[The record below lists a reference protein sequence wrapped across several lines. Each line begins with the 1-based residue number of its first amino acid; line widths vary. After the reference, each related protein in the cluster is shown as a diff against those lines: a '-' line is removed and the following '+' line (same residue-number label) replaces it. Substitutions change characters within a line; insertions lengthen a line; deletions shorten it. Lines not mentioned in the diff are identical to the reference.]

1 MAVVLH
7 VLAVIGIVLL
17 WILLVLAVL
26 IALILL
32 VPFRYRGQV
41 KKQGDAVDAKGTVWW
56 LFHVFHLSGYFR
68 RTEGKNDKG
77 LEIYL
82 FGIPVYSLLKKHKKN
97 KLKKTPKT
105 AKTSGKPGSHT
116 SGYTKEKGAKKK
128 PTIRPG
134 ERKSVPIT
142 VEVVRSKRPN
152 LLVRLSAKVSAFFGR
167 IKKAAAK
174 AERTVDQINSWADYL
189 AGASFAR
196 AKDVILKAV
205 IALIRHILPRKIQG
219 SVEFGFDDPSKTGMA
234 LGAIAMFYP
243 VIPEKLEIK
252 PDFEEKKLEADV
264 TASGRII
271 LAVVLVQVIRVI
283 LDKDVRILINRI
295 KNTKKKTSKN
305 KAAKGSTAK
314 KDTKNKKNEGKGGR
328 NHGRK

>member
-105 AKTSGKPGSHT
+105 AKTSGKPGSHRAIRKRRARRRNRRSAPENGRAFRSPWRSFAVNVRIFW
-116 SGYTKEKGAKKK
+116 SGCPQRSARFSEESKKQPRRRKERSTRSIPGR
-128 PTIRPG
+128 TIWQA
-134 ERKSVPIT
+134 
-142 VEVVRSKRPN
+142 
-152 LLVRLSAKVSAFFGR
+152 RLSR
-167 IKKAAAK
+167 
-174 AERTVDQINSWADYL
+174 ELR
-189 AGASFAR
+189 
-196 AKDVILKAV
+196 
-205 IALIRHILPRKIQG
+205 
-219 SVEFGFDDPSKTGMA
+219 M
-234 LGAIAMFYP
+234 
-243 VIPEKLEIK
+243 
-252 PDFEEKKLEADV
+252 
-264 TASGRII
+264 
-271 LAVVLVQVIRVI
+271 
-283 LDKDVRILINRI
+283 
-295 KNTKKKTSKN
+295 
-305 KAAKGSTAK
+305 
-314 KDTKNKKNEGKGGR
+314 
-328 NHGRK
+328 